1 MLKIFF
7 KICRPILDIEDMDTS
22 EKRAFCLLASP
33 KQMSFLTISVE
44 SSFFKIQGTRLD
56 AIVAPNKEI
65 GPDLTILAWLLSQ
78 KIEICMQCH

>member
-7 KICRPILDIEDMDTS
+7 KVCRPILDIEDMDTS

-56 AIVAPNKEI
+56 AIVASNKEI